1 MTTRKPVAPRPP
13 LRMKLSIASGNLIQ
27 AAGLAAGAALLA
39 LAAAMTGPGLVRLAA
54 ALAGFLA
61 VYDCSH
67 AVGHYLAGRAVGIRF
82 RFYGIRGTD
91 HPEDYPPG
99 FRQLMSAVPFWT
111 VVTDK
116 DSMRAAAPW
125 KKALMF
131 ASGENATALCS
142 LAAAYAVMA
151 GGVPGGRILF
161 LGTVIWNAVSTVT
174 VARTPKGDYAKALRA
189 LRSRPAPAP
198 AAPRPADHSRRGLVS
213 LPPPAPVIPAS
224 PPKETAMRASRH
236 DIDLATRVQR
246 RRDFTAHLTGFLS
259 GVLVLG
265 CLLLAGVSSTSLYA
279 ATLLTWATALS
290 FQHFRHVLRGPVTAA
305 AVQAEATRLTAPRS
319 ADR

>member
-1 MTTRKPVAPRPP
+1 MTTSKPVTPRPP

-39 LAAAMTGPGLVRLAA
+39 LAAAMTGHSPVRLAV

-67 AVGHYLAGRAVGIRF
+67 AIGHYLAGRAVGIRF

-99 FRQLMSAVPFWT
+99 FRQLMSAVPFWS

-151 GGVPGGRILF
+151 GGVPGGKVLF
-161 LGTVIWNAVSTVT
+161 LGTAIWNAVSTIT

-189 LRSRPAPAP
+189 LRPAPP
-198 AAPRPADHSRRGLVS
+198 PPRPRPADHSRHSPVS
-213 LPPPAPVIPAS
+213 HLPPNPVIPTS
-224 PPKETAMRASRH
+224 PARRPPCAQPARHRPGHPRPAPPRLHRAPH
-236 DIDLATRVQR
+236 RVPR
-246 RRDFTAHLTGFLS
+246 RRHRPGLPAPRRR
-259 GVLVLG
+259 
-265 CLLLAGVSSTSLYA
+265 SSTSLYA

-290 FQHFRHVLRGPVTAA
+290 FQHFRHVLRGPVTVA
-305 AVQAEATRLTAPRS
+305 AVQAEATRLSAAGS